1 MNKNRVNGSG
11 KQASQFDGKEI
22 EFPVTYQLKAVMTG
36 VEERNKKDIIDVFTQ
51 LEIDY
56 KYLEK
61 KISSKNSY
69 TSYSFQVTL
78 NTREKMLELYSELKK
93 IKALKFAV

>member
-1 MNKNRVNGSG
+1 MNKNKLNGSG
-11 KQASQFDGKEI
+11 KPTSNLDGKEI

-36 VEERNKKDIIDVFTQ
+36 VEQKNKQDLINVFNHLGIDF
-51 LEIDY
+51 

-61 KISSKNSY
+61 KISSKSSY

-78 NTREKMLELYSELKK
+78 NTREIMHELYSELKK